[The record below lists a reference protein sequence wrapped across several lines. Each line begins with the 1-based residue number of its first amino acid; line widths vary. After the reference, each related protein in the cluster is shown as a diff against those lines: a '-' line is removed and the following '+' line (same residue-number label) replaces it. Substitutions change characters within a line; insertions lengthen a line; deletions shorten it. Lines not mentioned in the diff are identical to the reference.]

1 MMKEKSAEE
10 KIKDAVVCLL
20 QEKQFHKITITD
32 VIKTAGINRSTYY
45 YHYYELEK
53 VLNEIIDVTIEELV
67 RKMEESIQEPEVY
80 NVSDQTLPSTLI
92 MFKHI
97 YEYKKYY
104 VSLLNSDVSNQFSEK
119 FIEAVKHFNRNLEVT
134 FINPADVE
142 IDYDMYTNFYAYAA
156 FGQVQ
161 YWLKSGFKQTPEDMA
176 EQLTHFLFLKLESI
190 KVV

>member
-1 MMKEKSAEE
+1 M
-10 KIKDAVVCLL
+10 
-20 QEKQFHKITITD
+20 
-32 VIKTAGINRSTYY
+32 
-45 YHYYELEK
+45 EK

>member
-1 MMKEKSAEE
+1 MKEKSAEE